1 LAEAG
6 RFIGTKLNAVSFP
19 LACISALPILLHA
32 LPQQYVLPSR
42 YLLLGNMIS
51 V

>member
-6 RFIGTKLNAVSFP
+6 RFIGTKLKAFSFP
-19 LACISALPILLHA
+19 LARISALSILLHA
-32 LPQQYVLPSR
+32 LPHQYVLPSR
-42 YLLLGNMIS
+42 YLLLGDMIS

>member
-19 LACISALPILLHA
+19 FARISALPILLHA
-32 LPQQYVLPSR
+32 LPQEYMQPSR
-42 YLLLGNMIS
+42 YLLLGNMTI